1 MGDECNKDNQQSAE
15 TRTAGTAWLFRN
27 KSEKMRLFYEQ
38 WQILE
43 VRPPMAGEIETAG
56 NEDVL
61 EANVIASL
69 NRPPMA
75 GGRDIND
82 FLSISFTHHD

>member
-1 MGDECNKDNQQSAE
+1 
-15 TRTAGTAWLFRN
+15 
-27 KSEKMRLFYEQ
+27 MRLFYEQ

-43 VRPPMAGEIETAG
+43 VRPPMAGEMGAVG

-61 EANVIASL
+61 EENVIASL

-75 GGRDIND
+75 VGLDIND
-82 FLSISFTHHD
+82 FLSISFTHHDKSCPRHPHWKNVCFTFIRQLL